1 MTSLLPI
8 FLLCSFAIVLPSEAL
23 GSIQVLDIALT
34 RNVQDREPLG
44 QYKPTAF
51 CEKDQARFGQIPTI
65 NLSIDHSVI
74 FWNKIAS
81 TEAQTLRHAWHKKT
95 EEGWTSVA
103 QIDIKI
109 AKSQSYRIWSS
120 KDLRANLH
128 QGEWMIVVSLAEDQ
142 KHILCI
148 SRFLAQ

>member
-1 MTSLLPI
+1 MAILLPI
-8 FLLCSFAIVLPSEAL
+8 FLIFSFDMFMVSAAS
-23 GSIQVLDIALT
+23 GSVQVLDIALT

-65 NLSIDHSVI
+65 NLSIDHHVI

-81 TEAQTLRHAWHKKT
+81 SKPQTLRHAWHKKT

-103 QIDIKI
+103 QVDIKI
-109 AKSQSYRIWSS
+109 AKSKSYRIWSS

-128 QGEWMIVVSLAEDQ
+128 QGEWMIVVSLADDP